1 MDEDF
6 TVVVENPLPR
16 GTKFYWKKVRT
27 ISVIPNARDATSVL
41 LVCDCGFPCRIG
53 FACRHIFC
61 FLIKIFKA
69 ILVKLHNDTAFEWA
83 KIPDFNFAH
92 LINMDICSKIKY
104 HAVVRDKSGAATK
117 GFASL
122 SDLTKFH
129 PKMSAQ
135 LFTQYVKNVRN
146 FQPEGDKDVPVP
158 GLPDGSCFDHDGARD
173 ADAQNAS
180 HRPQQ
185 AARRRES
192 SRERVPT
199 KDHEIPRGP
208 RNG

>member
-1 MDEDF
+1 VPDVRSNIEYTDEMDEDF

-83 KIPDFNFAH
+83 KIPNFNFAH
-92 LINMDICSKIKY
+92 LINI
-104 HAVVRDKSGAATK
+104 
-117 GFASL
+117 
-122 SDLTKFH
+122 
-129 PKMSAQ
+129 
-135 LFTQYVKNVRN
+135 
-146 FQPEGDKDVPVP
+146 
-158 GLPDGSCFDHDGARD
+158 
-173 ADAQNAS
+173 
-180 HRPQQ
+180 
-185 AARRRES
+185 
-192 SRERVPT
+192 
-199 KDHEIPRGP
+199 
-208 RNG
+208 